1 MTPSHQIITI
11 WCPYWYQQGHQQRR
25 IWLVGLLSKISW
37 STPREIWILKLEL
50 LRHPR
55 VWNYRFLTF
64 DYQYELYRSSGPW
77 FLEIELQRM
86 LQNSEVLSQVKSQ
99 SRKHQFGKLV
109 NSTRTPIPVF
119 WMVTSPELTIQNSVA
134 FSGVLFLEIK
144 ALNSDRVHIDN
155 PNLEFW
161 DQSSNFSWGVHGNVP
176 IVKVKGPCRRSRL
189 EPLADSTKKS
199 RQEPLTF
206 TIRPN
211 REG

>member
-1 MTPSHQIITI
+1 MIKV
-11 WCPYWYQQGHQQRR
+11 WYIRR
-25 IWLVGLLSKISW
+25 YFFHAYADNIFLLVVLIS
-37 STPREIWILKLEL
+37 PREIWILMLEL

-109 NSTRTPIPVF
+109 NSTRTQFPVF

-134 FSGVLFLEIK
+134 FSVVLFLEIK
-144 ALNSDRVHIDN
+144 ALNSNRVHIDN

-161 DQSSNFSWGVHGNVP
+161 DQSSNFSWG
-176 IVKVKGPCRRSRL
+176 SF
-189 EPLADSTKKS
+189 KS
-199 RQEPLTF
+199 F
-206 TIRPN
+206 HAFM
-211 REG
+211 

>member
-1 MTPSHQIITI
+1 MTQKCHKSDTNTKRWIKWHKSATVDSLGKELEIFKMPSTSSPDPSQKQNYRTWFWIFPSVSIMRSDLMEI
-11 WCPYWYQQGHQQRR
+11 G
-25 IWLVGLLSKISW
+25 
-37 STPREIWILKLEL
+37 TPREIWILKLEL

-161 DQSSNFSWGVHGNVP
+161 DQSSNFSWGWAFFHG
-176 IVKVKGPCRRSRL
+176 
-189 EPLADSTKKS
+189 
-199 RQEPLTF
+199 
-206 TIRPN
+206 
-211 REG
+211 

>member
-1 MTPSHQIITI
+1 
-11 WCPYWYQQGHQQRR
+11 
-25 IWLVGLLSKISW
+25 
-37 STPREIWILKLEL
+37 
-50 LRHPR
+50 
-55 VWNYRFLTF
+55 
-64 DYQYELYRSSGPW
+64 
-77 FLEIELQRM
+77 M

-161 DQSSNFSWGVHGNVP
+161 DHSSNFSWAP
-176 IVKVKGPCRRSRL
+176 QK
-189 EPLADSTKKS
+189 
-199 RQEPLTF
+199 
-206 TIRPN
+206 N
-211 REG
+211 RNPWDF